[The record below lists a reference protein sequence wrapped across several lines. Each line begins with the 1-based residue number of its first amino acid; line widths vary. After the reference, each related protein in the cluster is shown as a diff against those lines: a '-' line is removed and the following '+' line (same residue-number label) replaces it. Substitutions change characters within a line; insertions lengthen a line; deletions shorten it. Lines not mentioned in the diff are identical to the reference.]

1 MRTHRL
7 HAMPIHLPPT
17 PTPDERLRRQGAL
30 KLVECIETECDA
42 VDLSGYRWYDTR
54 PMLNANELPAELID
68 MNTEILDLALTAGLI
83 ARHPAPQLTHLVH
96 LLVCP
101 L

>member
-7 HAMPIHLPPT
+7 HAMPIDLPPT
-17 PTPDERLRRQGAL
+17 PTPDERLRRQGRL

-42 VDLSGYRWYDTR
+42 VELSGYRWYDTR
-54 PMLNANELPAELID
+54 PMLNPHELPAELID

-83 ARHPAPQLTHLVH
+83 ARHPAPELAHLVH